1 MFTEKQIEAA
11 LRAWFASVTDF
22 QKPFDTWREKMRNAL
37 EAAASA
43 AEPVAAEPVADPYEF
58 CFDMPGAINANG

>member
-11 LRAWFASVTDF
+11 LRAWFASETDF

-37 EAAASA
+37 EAAAA
-43 AEPVAAEPVADPYEF
+43 AGDKPGSTDADS
-58 CFDMPGAINANG
+58 

>member
-11 LRAWFASVTDF
+11 LRAWFASATDF

-43 AEPVAAEPVADPYEF
+43 AEPVAVPHEV
-58 CFDMPGAINANG
+58 CFDMPGTNANG

>member
-11 LRAWFASVTDF
+11 LRAWFASATDF
-22 QKPFDTWREKMRNAL
+22 QKPFDTWREKMRNA
-37 EAAASA
+37 SA
-43 AEPVAAEPVADPYEF
+43 AEPVAAEPVADPDEF

>member
-11 LRAWFASVTDF
+11 LRAWFASATDF

-43 AEPVAAEPVADPYEF
+43 AEPVADPHEV
-58 CFDMPGAINANG
+58 CFDMPGATNANG

>member
-11 LRAWFASVTDF
+11 LRAWFASATDF
-22 QKPFDTWREKMRNAL
+22 QKPFDTWRDKMRNAL

-43 AEPVAAEPVADPYEF
+43 AET
-58 CFDMPGAINANG
+58 GRRSS